1 MPTQRKRIGFL
12 PRTEVQNIIDKI
24 SKYNRLSQSKVTG
37 ILVEEA
43 LYSRGVL
50 NSEIDNI
57 AFDNKESD
65 ASYLIMTNDKIEDE
79 SHKLDDDHNLDKSYL
94 KDEVQRINE
103 FIEFKFFK
111 KIMNKNEK
119 KYGI

>member
-12 PRTEVQNIIDKI
+12 PRLEVQNIIDKI
-24 SKYNRLSQSKVTG
+24 SKYNRLSLSKVTG

-50 NSEIDNI
+50 DSVIDNI
-57 AFDNKESD
+57 AFDTNEKD
-65 ASYLIMTNDKIEDE
+65 DNYLIITNDKIEGE
-79 SHKLDDDHNLDKSYL
+79 SQKLDDNYNLDKSYL

-111 KIMNKNEK
+111 KIMNKNER

>member
-24 SKYNRLSQSKVTG
+24 SKYNRLSLSKVTG

-50 NSEIDNI
+50 DSVIDNI
-57 AFDNKESD
+57 AFDTNEKD
-65 ASYLIMTNDKIEDE
+65 DNYLIITNDKIEGE
-79 SHKLDDDHNLDKSYL
+79 SQKLDDNYNLDKSYL

-111 KIMNKNEK
+111 KIMNKNER